1 MMKKKR
7 WSWLKENRLFF
18 FLSIV
23 IPLIIMAIAYY
34 SIGVYWGS
42 DKTILASDSYS
53 QIANFYAG
61 FNDMLHGK
69 QSIFYSWYGS
79 LGLNYWALMAYYL
92 NGIFTFI
99 VYFFDNSM
107 IPDAVYLIILL
118 KFGAMGGSFGVMSQQ
133 LFRIPKWAML
143 GFSTFYA
150 ISGFAL
156 IATPMV
162 MWLDALIYLP
172 LVILGIH
179 RLLEQGKAKL
189 LFFSYL
195 LLFISNFYMAF
206 MVGVFSFLY
215 AVGLVIL
222 KPEYLKKGFPLYLF
236 TSLCAGG
243 ASMVTILPTILDLIN
258 NGEGLTGVTSFFTP
272 DTGAWDLI
280 VKSMVGVYDTTGYE
294 SAPFIYFGLFA
305 LPFLFFYFRTAE
317 IALKRKLVSG
327 GMFLLL
333 IASVYIYPLNLFW
346 HGFHAPNMFLFRFSF
361 LITFFALFVSA
372 RAMEHLTVQ
381 TMEQVI
387 NGGILWVA
395 LFSAAVFFSNK
406 KRYDFV
412 SRTSLILTIIFIGM
426 YLGLLFFYTRENRK
440 PRKKLFVFLFL
451 ALFSV
456 EGVVQANSLLQG
468 IVKDWGYASR
478 SLYEEGFSD
487 IRTLV
492 TAAEEDNTEF
502 QRMELFDFSS
512 RNQSFKY
519 GYSGIQM
526 FSSIRNRRSSQYL
539 NQLGFRSRGSNLTIS
554 YKHNT
559 VVMDALFGVAHNITK
574 HEPLKYGFSL
584 KQTENAYQLYEN
596 EYSLPLG
603 ILTDDNIFSDE
614 VSQSQEALLQQL
626 SGEDETL
633 FYLTE
638 PKIVDAD
645 QITIIEEDQ
654 NVIYSEK
661 AVGETRRITYSVDVP
676 ANSQAYLM
684 LYGDSQYLMKGAK
697 VRFTIDGVQR
707 SGDLIKDGQ
716 YYNLGYYSEAK
727 TVEVEL
733 EFFGNSQTTLRK
745 PMALILDTEA
755 FSYAVEKAKENGADL
770 TVDGR
775 VVEGTVLAEKDQV
788 LFTSIPYDNGWEVY
802 VDGEKQKINA
812 LQDSFLTVAIP
823 EGEHKVKFVYLPQGI
838 KAGFSLFVGCTVL
851 FLGYEGLRKRKARQE
866 EKRKQEQQ

>member
-1 MMKKKR
+1 MMKNQKR
-7 WSWLKENRLFF
+7 VWLKENRLFL
-18 FLSIV
+18 FLSII
-23 IPLIIMAIAYY
+23 IPMSIMAIAYY

-42 DKTILASDSYS
+42 DLTVLASDSYS

-107 IPDAVYLIILL
+107 IPDVVYLIILL
-118 KFGAMGGSFGVMSQQ
+118 KFGAMGGSFWFMSQQ

-179 RLLEQGKAKL
+179 RVMEQRKPKL

-215 AVGLVIL
+215 AIGLVIL
-222 KPEYLKKGFPLYLF
+222 KPERLKKGLPLYLF

-243 ASMVTILPTILDLIN
+243 ASMVTILPTVLDLIN
-258 NGEGLTGVTSFFTP
+258 NGEGLTGITSFFTP
-272 DTGAWDLI
+272 DTGVWDLI
-280 VKSMVGVYDTTGYE
+280 VKSMLGVYDTTGYE

-305 LPFLFFYFRTAE
+305 LPFLFFYFRTPE
-317 IALKRKLVSG
+317 ISLKRKLVSG

-333 IASVYIYPLNLFW
+333 IASIYIYPLNLFW

-361 LITFFALFVSA
+361 LITFFALLVSA
-372 RAMEHLTVQ
+372 RAMEHLSAQ
-381 TMEQVI
+381 NMEQVI

-395 LFSAAVFFSNK
+395 LFSAAVFFANK

-412 SRTSLILTIIFIGM
+412 SRTSLVVTIIFVIL

-440 PRKKLFVFLFL
+440 PRKQLMVLLFL
-451 ALFSV
+451 ALFLG
-456 EGVVQANSLLQG
+456 EGVIQANSLLRG
-468 IVKDWGYASR
+468 IVKDWGYAAR
-478 SLYEEGFSD
+478 SLYEEGYSD
-487 IRTLV
+487 IKTLV
-492 TAAEEDNTEF
+492 TAAEEDNSEF
-502 QRMELFDFSS
+502 QRLELFDFAS

-559 VVMDALFGVAHNITK
+559 LVMDALFGVAHNVTK
-574 HEPLKYGFSL
+574 HDPLKYGFSL
-584 KQTENAYQLYEN
+584 EQTQNDYQLYKN

-603 ILTDDNIFSDE
+603 ILTDEKIFDDE

-638 PKIVDAD
+638 PKITDEEH
-645 QITIIEEDQ
+645 ITVIEEDQ
-654 NVIYSEK
+654 QVIYSEK
-661 AVGETRRITYSVDVP
+661 AVGETRRITYTVEVP

-684 LYGDSQYLMKGAK
+684 LYGESQYSMKEAK

-733 EFFGNSQTTLRK
+733 EFFGNTQTTLRK

-755 FSYAVEKAKENGADL
+755 FSYAASKAQEKDAGLAVNGR
-770 TVDGR
+770 T
-775 VVEGTVLAEKDQV
+775 VEGTISAEKDQI
-788 LFTSIPYDNGWEVY
+788 LFTSIPYDKGWTVY
-802 VDGEKQKINA
+802 VDGEKQTIKA

-823 EGEHKVKFVYLPQGI
+823 EGEHHVKFVYLPQGI
-838 KAGFSLFVGCTVL
+838 KVGFALFVGCIVL
-851 FLGYEGLRKRKARQE
+851 FFGYEGFRRFNVRQE
-866 EKRKQEQQ
+866 EKRKQEQK